1 MATVTVTMTMKTF
14 LFCIFLVF
22 FTLHVSAQKK
32 PALSIEVETVSDKV
46 SEYKERGVKN
56 PFAEIGIKSM
66 KIVNKIQLC
75 EDQSLCNEITD
86 FQPSGKYLNPDVLAF
101 YVPLFS
107 SLKYD
112 LGIKFIY
119 YYQY

>member
-1 MATVTVTMTMKTF
+1 MATVTVTMTIKTF

-86 FQPSGKYLNPDVLAF
+86 FQPSEKHLNPDVLAF
-101 YVPLFS
+101 YFPVDES
-107 SLKYD
+107 IEDD
-112 LGIKFIY
+112 LGIKFI
-119 YYQY
+119 

>member
-1 MATVTVTMTMKTF
+1 MATVTVTMTIKTIVF
-14 LFCIFLVF
+14 YIFLVF
-22 FTLHVSAQKK
+22 FTIHVGAQKK

-75 EDQSLCNEITD
+75 EDQILCDEITD
-86 FQPSGKYLNPDVLAF
+86 FQPRGKNLNPDVLAF
-101 YVPLFS
+101 YFPVDES
-107 SLKYD
+107 IEDD

-119 YYQY
+119 YFQY